1 MDFRAGSFDEDYAS
15 RSPSLDSSNGSNRT
29 DGSGGTKVQRR
40 DSDVS
45 LYVDLT
51 KTGASSIVNMGG
63 FPATPE
69 RTMYVDLTTLS
80 LTMRQTFNLKTF
92 RSKTQAMRDAGAA
105 DGETKTM
112 EGGEGV
118 SVQEGAADA
127 IPCDQQVASG
137 YLMYVMAGG
146 NHRRSAKHPLTPY
159 DPFSATT
166 SSLYGPQVCGG
177 PLALR
182 GPHDELR
189 RSRGAHCSSGASWWP
204 HGLARN
210 APLVHPSCTPG
221 SQAVQTHALRLTAM
235 FHDLCHGFPPSD
247 CCTRRGRAAGRV
259 PQAVEHLLG
268 ALPDLRPPRHH
279 HGPTAR

>member
-1 MDFRAGSFDEDYAS
+1 MDFSGTRAGSFDEDYAS

-127 IPCDQQVASG
+127 IPYDQQVASG
-137 YLMYVMAGG
+137 YLMYVTAGG
-146 NHRRSAKHPLTPY
+146 NHNHRRSAKHPLTPY
-159 DPFSATT
+159 DPFSATCNHVFLIWSAGVRRPARPSR
-166 SSLYGPQVCGG
+166 SS
-177 PLALR
+177 
-182 GPHDELR
+182 
-189 RSRGAHCSSGASWWP
+189 
-204 HGLARN
+204 
-210 APLVHPSCTPG
+210 
-221 SQAVQTHALRLTAM
+221 
-235 FHDLCHGFPPSD
+235 
-247 CCTRRGRAAGRV
+247 
-259 PQAVEHLLG
+259 
-268 ALPDLRPPRHH
+268 
-279 HGPTAR
+279 